1 MPVLSNIRYERLA
14 QNLAKGLPQH
24 EAFTKAGFQMKASA
38 NRSDASKAANKPDV
52 RARVNE
58 LLERQAKRIDVT
70 IDKLVEELDI
80 MFKLSLAT
88 KQPSAGVGAVM
99 GKAKLLGLIIDKAE
113 VENSTVRR
121 PMRNPGDDNKM
132 SMDEWQKKFAPP
144 PPAEI
149 NAKPPG
155 KLQ

>member
-1 MPVLSNIRYERLA
+1 MPVLANIRYERLA
-14 QNLAKGLPQH
+14 QNLAQGMPQH

-38 NRSDASKAANKPDV
+38 NRSDASKAANRPEI
-52 RARVNE
+52 RARVAE

-70 IDKLVEELDI
+70 IDKLVEELDL

-99 GKAKLLGLIIDKAE
+99 GKAKLLGLVIEKAE
-113 VENSTVRR
+113 VETTVRR
-121 PMRNPGDDNKM
+121 PMRTPGDDKKM
-132 SMDEWQKKFAPP
+132 SMDEWKKKFAPP